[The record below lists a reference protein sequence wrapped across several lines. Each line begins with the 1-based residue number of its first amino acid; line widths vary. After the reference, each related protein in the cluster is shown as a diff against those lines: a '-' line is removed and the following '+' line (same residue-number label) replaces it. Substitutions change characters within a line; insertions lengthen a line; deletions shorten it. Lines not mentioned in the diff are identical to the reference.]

1 MKLCFIIQRYGVDF
15 VGGAEKY
22 VESMATGLA
31 AEGYDI
37 SVITSC
43 ATSYEDWAD
52 VYPPG
57 TTVDN
62 GVTVHRVAV
71 RAPRDNDRFIPL
83 HLRAVQVHDTPLWP
97 WAQDRWTQMMG
108 PDLVDVETLVATEAA
123 RCDATVL
130 VGYHYSQTMRLTEIA
145 AAHGATVVIPTAHP
159 EGAFHVGRVAE
170 MFEHADHVVC
180 LAPEEATLVDETY
193 HCGSRTSVVPCPVEP
208 ITPPLADAVE
218 RARRA
223 AGITDRR
230 YGVVVGRVDPAKGS
244 DDVVRF
250 TRQVRRSAD
259 PGFELV
265 VIGPGGDGFAGID
278 GIISTGFVDES
289 TKLELMAGA
298 GVLIQ
303 PSYMESFSLALIE
316 GWMLGRP
323 ALVQR
328 RCRVLAGHIERSIG
342 GATYD
347 DYLSFEAALTTIRSR
362 PDLARRL
369 GDSGRAYAHHE
380 FAWPRVAESFLRV
393 MAIASESGGRRIASG
408 ASVLR

>member
-1 MKLCFIIQRYGVDF
+1 MKLCFVIQRYGVDF

-31 AEGYDI
+31 ADGHDI

-43 ATSYEDWAD
+43 ATSYEDWAN

-57 TTVDN
+57 TTVDH

-83 HLRAVQVHDTPLWP
+83 HLRAIQVHDTPLWP

-108 PDLVDVETLVATEAA
+108 PDLADVGPLVAAEAA

-159 EGAFHVGRVAE
+159 EGAFHVGRVGE
-170 MFEHADHVVC
+170 MFQHADHVVC
-180 LAPEEATLVDETY
+180 LAPEEADLVDDTY
-193 HCGSRTSVVPCPVEP
+193 HCGDRISVVPCPVEP
-208 ITPPLADAVE
+208 IESPSASAVE
-218 RARRA
+218 QARRA
-223 AGITDRR
+223 AGIADPR

-250 TRQVRRSAD
+250 TRQLRRSTD
-259 PGFELV
+259 PRFELV

-328 RCRVLAGHIERSIG
+328 RCHVLAGHVERSGG
-342 GATYD
+342 GASYD
-347 DYLSFEAALTTIRSR
+347 DYLSFEAALTAIRSR
-362 PDLARRL
+362 PDLATQL
-369 GDSGRAYAHHE
+369 GDSGRAYALHD
-380 FAWPRVAESFLRV
+380 FAWSRISELFLRAMTV
-393 MAIASESGGRRIASG
+393 ASTSGGRRLASG
-408 ASVLR
+408 ASV